1 MARLKASVQKGCS
14 TKGAECGWADVG
26 LTRRRGV
33 AEKDA
38 EREHRRT
45 SKPESAESAEICGA
59 SRVATV
65 VWRVSLEE
73 HRIEMGCPD
82 GMG

>member
-14 TKGAECGWADVG
+14 ITGSGARWATVG

-38 EREHRRT
+38 ERKHRRT

-59 SRVATV
+59 SRGLRGVPELSGAGAGV
-65 VWRVSLEE
+65 LLNLVE
-73 HRIEMGCPD
+73 HG
-82 GMG
+82 